1 MKIRTKLIIIS
12 LSLLLIPGLIIG
24 VSSYNSANKHLN
36 DLGERM
42 LKNNVEMA
50 LQLIDSMNYAVQ
62 IGEITLEE
70 AQERVKQNL
79 IGDLQSDGTRE
90 ITTNV
95 DLGEDGYFAIY
106 GADGDRIAHP
116 FSEGEN
122 AWESADSHG
131 VYMVQNMIK
140 AAQNGGGFTYYA
152 RAMPNDPDAEEDKI
166 AYSALDPNWGWV
178 VSASSFMASFNHGI
192 HLIQYTI
199 IITLG
204 ISILLGVI
212 VIFLFARHLAIP
224 VQMVTD
230 RVEKIANQHLTFTY
244 LNIKN
249 KDELGILAT
258 GINTMTTNLRGM
270 IETVSNSAEHVA
282 ATSEQLTASSEQT
295 STASDEITKAIQQIS
310 TGQEKQ
316 LLGMKEANHSVTEIS
331 SSLTAIT
338 ENIKELND
346 LSIETSKVSLSGN
359 EVITQS
365 VEQMNQINKQNI
377 MTNEAML
384 LLESKSHEIG
394 EIINVIT
401 SIAAQTNLLAL
412 NAAIEAARAGEQGK
426 GFAVVADEVRKLAEE
441 SGNAANNISTLIGEI
456 QLHTQNTVQ
465 IVNEG
470 KSVVETGIRYV
481 ANAGKTFDEI
491 AADVD
496 MINNK
501 LSSVSTEIQEIN
513 ANTEILVNEILKTKD
528 VTDQSSRYTQQV
540 VAAAEEQSATMIE
553 MTFASRSLAE
563 MSQELQNLVSNFKTN
578 E

>member
-24 VSSYNSANKHLN
+24 VSSYNSANKHLD

-70 AQERVKQNL
+70 AQEKVKQNL
-79 IGDLQSDGTRE
+79 IGDLRSDGTRE

-95 DLGEDGYFAIY
+95 DLGEEGYFAIY

-122 AWESADSHG
+122 AWESVDSHG
-131 VYMVQNMIK
+131 VYMVQNMIN
-140 AAQNGGGFTYYA
+140 AAQNGGDFTHYA

-204 ISILLGVI
+204 ISILIGVI

-230 RVEKIANQHLTFTY
+230 SVEKIANQHLTFTY
-244 LNIKN
+244 LNVKN

-270 IETVSNSAEHVA
+270 IETVSNSAEQVA

-316 LLGMKEANHSVTEIS
+316 LVGMKEANHSVTEIS

-338 ENIKELND
+338 KNIKELND

-365 VEQMNQINKQNI
+365 VEQMNQINKQNL

-384 LLESKSHEIG
+384 LLESKSQEIG

-528 VTDQSSRYTQQV
+528 VTDQSSSYTQQV

>member
-12 LSLLLIPGLIIG
+12 LSLLLIPSLIIG
-24 VSSYNSANKHLN
+24 VSSYHSAKKHLD
-36 DLGERM
+36 DLGEKM

-62 IGEITLEE
+62 TGEISLEE
-70 AQERVKQNL
+70 AQEKVKQNL
-79 IGDLQSDGTRE
+79 IGDLQNDGTRK

-95 DLGEDGYFAIY
+95 DLGEDGYFAIF
-106 GADGDRIAHP
+106 GTNGDRVAHP

-122 AWESADSHG
+122 AWESVDSHG
-131 VYMVQNMIK
+131 VYMVQNMIT
-140 AAQNGGGFTYYA
+140 AAQNGGDFTYYA
-152 RAMPNDPDAEEDKI
+152 RAMPQDPDAEEDKI

-178 VSASSFMASFNHGI
+178 VSASSLMTSFNHGI

-199 IITLG
+199 MITLG
-204 ISILLGVI
+204 ISILIGLI
-212 VIFLFARHLAIP
+212 IIFLFSRHLAVP
-224 VQMVTD
+224 VQMVTES
-230 RVEKIANQHLTFTY
+230 VEKIANQNLTFTY
-244 LNIKN
+244 LNVKN

-258 GINTMTTNLRGM
+258 GINTMTTNIRGI
-270 IETVSNSAEHVA
+270 IESVSNSAEHVA

-295 STASDEITKAIQQIS
+295 STASDEITRAIQEIS
-310 TGQEKQ
+310 IGQEKQ
-316 LLGMKEANHSVTEIS
+316 LVGMEEANHSVLQIS
-331 SSLTAIT
+331 SSITAIT
-338 ENIKELND
+338 KNIKELND
-346 LSIETSKVSLSGN
+346 LSVETSKVSLYGN

-365 VEQMNQINKQNI
+365 VEQMNHINNQNI
-377 MTNEAML
+377 VTTEAMR
-384 LLESKSHEIG
+384 LLESKSQEIG
-394 EIINVIT
+394 EIITVIT
-401 SIAAQTNLLAL
+401 NIAAQTNLLAL

-441 SGNAANNISTLIGEI
+441 SGNAANNISSLIGEI
-456 QLHTQNTVQ
+456 QLNTQHTAQM
-465 IVNEG
+465 VNEG
-470 KSVVETGIRYV
+470 KSVVEKGINYV
-481 ANAGKTFDEI
+481 ANAGKTFEEI

-513 ANTEILVNEILKTKD
+513 TNTEILVNEILKTKE

-540 VAAAEEQSATMIE
+540 VAAAEEQSATMTE

>member
-106 GADGDRIAHP
+106 GADGERIAHP

>member
-24 VSSYNSANKHLN
+24 VSSYNSANKHLD

-70 AQERVKQNL
+70 AQEKVKQNL
-79 IGDLQSDGTRE
+79 IGDLRSDGTRE

-106 GADGDRIAHP
+106 GADGDRVAHP

-122 AWESADSHG
+122 AWESVDSHG
-131 VYMVQNMIK
+131 VYMVQNMIN
-140 AAQNGGGFTYYA
+140 AALNGGDFTYYA
-152 RAMPNDPDAEEDKI
+152 RAMPNAPDAEEDKI

-178 VSASSFMASFNHGI
+178 VSASSFMTSFNHGI

-204 ISILLGVI
+204 ISILIGGI

-244 LNIKN
+244 LNVKN

-270 IETVSNSAEHVA
+270 IETVSNSAEYVA

-384 LLESKSHEIG
+384 LLESKSQEIG

-470 KSVVETGIRYV
+470 QSVVETGIRYV
-481 ANAGKTFDEI
+481 ANAGKTFDVI

-513 ANTEILVNEILKTKD
+513 ANTENLVNEILKTQD
-528 VTDQSSRYTQQV
+528 VTDQSSSYTQQV

-563 MSQELQNLVSNFKTN
+563 MSQELQNLVSNFKTK

>member
-131 VYMVQNMIK
+131 VYMVQNMIN
-140 AAQNGGGFTYYA
+140 AAQNGGDFTYYA

-204 ISILLGVI
+204 ISILIGGI

-224 VQMVTD
+224 VQMVTE

-244 LNIKN
+244 LNVKN

-270 IETVSNSAEHVA
+270 IETVSNSAEQVA

-384 LLESKSHEIG
+384 LLESKSQEIG

-528 VTDQSSRYTQQV
+528 VTDQSSSYTQQV

>member
-152 RAMPNDPDAEEDKI
+152 RAMPNGPDAEEDKI

-384 LLESKSHEIG
+384 LLESKSQEIG

>member
-24 VSSYNSANKHLN
+24 VSSYNSANKHLD

-70 AQERVKQNL
+70 AQEKVKQNL
-79 IGDLQSDGTRE
+79 IGDLRSDGTRE

-122 AWESADSHG
+122 AWESVDSHG
-131 VYMVQNMIK
+131 VYMVQNMIN

-178 VSASSFMASFNHGI
+178 VSASSFMTSFNHGI

-204 ISILLGVI
+204 ISILMGVI

-244 LNIKN
+244 LNVKN

-384 LLESKSHEIG
+384 LLESKSQEIG

-470 KSVVETGIRYV
+470 QSVVETGIHYV
-481 ANAGKTFDEI
+481 ANAGKTFDVI

-513 ANTEILVNEILKTKD
+513 ANTENLVNEILKTQD
-528 VTDQSSRYTQQV
+528 VTDQSSSYTQQV

-563 MSQELQNLVSNFKTN
+563 MSQELQNLVSNFKTK

>member
-24 VSSYNSANKHLN
+24 VSSYNSANKHLD

-70 AQERVKQNL
+70 AQEKVKQNL
-79 IGDLQSDGTRE
+79 IGDLRSDGTRE

-122 AWESADSHG
+122 AWESVDSHG
-131 VYMVQNMIK
+131 VYMVQNMIN
-140 AAQNGGGFTYYA
+140 AAQNGGDFTYYA

-178 VSASSFMASFNHGI
+178 VSASSFMTSFNHGI

-204 ISILLGVI
+204 ISILIGGI

-244 LNIKN
+244 LNVKN

-384 LLESKSHEIG
+384 LLESKSQEIG

-401 SIAAQTNLLAL
+401 SIAVQTNLLAL

-470 KSVVETGIRYV
+470 QSVVETGIRYV
-481 ANAGKTFDEI
+481 ANAGKTFDVI

-513 ANTEILVNEILKTKD
+513 ANTENLVNEILKTQD
-528 VTDQSSRYTQQV
+528 VTDQSSSYTQQV

-563 MSQELQNLVSNFKTN
+563 MSQELQNLVSNFKTK

>member
-24 VSSYNSANKHLN
+24 VSSYNSANKHLD

-50 LQLIDSMNYAVQ
+50 LQLIDSMNYVVQ

-70 AQERVKQNL
+70 AQEKVKQNL
-79 IGDLQSDGTRE
+79 IGDLRSDGTRE

-122 AWESADSHG
+122 AWESVDSHG
-131 VYMVQNMIK
+131 VYMVQNMIN
-140 AAQNGGGFTYYA
+140 AAQNGGDFTYYA

-178 VSASSFMASFNHGI
+178 VSASSFMTSFNHGI

-204 ISILLGVI
+204 ISILIGGI

-244 LNIKN
+244 LNVKN

-384 LLESKSHEIG
+384 LLESKSQEIG

-401 SIAAQTNLLAL
+401 SIAVQTNLLAL

-470 KSVVETGIRYV
+470 QSVVETGIRYV
-481 ANAGKTFDEI
+481 ANAGKTFDVI

-513 ANTEILVNEILKTKD
+513 ANTENLVNEILKTQD
-528 VTDQSSRYTQQV
+528 VTDQSSSYTQQV

-563 MSQELQNLVSNFKTN
+563 MSQELQNLVSNFKTK

>member
-24 VSSYNSANKHLN
+24 VSSYNSANKHLD

-70 AQERVKQNL
+70 AQEKVKQNL
-79 IGDLQSDGTRE
+79 IGDLRSDGTRE

-122 AWESADSHG
+122 AWESVDSHG
-131 VYMVQNMIK
+131 VYMVQNMIN
-140 AAQNGGGFTYYA
+140 AAQNGGDFTYYA

-192 HLIQYTI
+192 HLIQITI

-204 ISILLGVI
+204 ISILIGVI

-230 RVEKIANQHLTFTY
+230 SVEKIANQHLTFTY
-244 LNIKN
+244 LNVKN

-270 IETVSNSAEHVA
+270 IETVSNSAEQVA

-295 STASDEITKAIQQIS
+295 RTASDEITKAIQQIS

-316 LLGMKEANHSVTEIS
+316 LVGMKEANHSVTEIS

-338 ENIKELND
+338 KNIKELND

-365 VEQMNQINKQNI
+365 VEQMNQINKQNL

-384 LLESKSHEIG
+384 LLESKSQEIG

-528 VTDQSSRYTQQV
+528 VTDQSSSYTQQV

>member
-12 LSLLLIPGLIIG
+12 LSLLLIPCLIIG
-24 VSSYNSANKHLN
+24 VSSYNSANKHLD

-70 AQERVKQNL
+70 AQEKVKQNL
-79 IGDLQSDGTRE
+79 IGDLRSDGTRE

-122 AWESADSHG
+122 AWKSVDSHG
-131 VYMVQNMIK
+131 VYMVQNMIN
-140 AAQNGGGFTYYA
+140 AAQNGGDFTYYA
-152 RAMPNDPDAEEDKI
+152 RAMPNAPDAEEDKI

-178 VSASSFMASFNHGI
+178 VSASSFMTSFNHGI

-204 ISILLGVI
+204 ISILIGGI

-244 LNIKN
+244 LNVKN

-384 LLESKSHEIG
+384 LLESKSQEIG

-441 SGNAANNISTLIGEI
+441 SGNAANNISTLISEI

-470 KSVVETGIRYV
+470 QSVVETGIRYV
-481 ANAGKTFDEI
+481 ANAGKTFDVI

-513 ANTEILVNEILKTKD
+513 ANTENLVNEILKTQD
-528 VTDQSSRYTQQV
+528 VTDQSSSYTQQV

-563 MSQELQNLVSNFKTN
+563 MSQELQNLVSNFKTK

>member
-178 VSASSFMASFNHGI
+178 VSASSFMASFNHSI

-212 VIFLFARHLAIP
+212 VIFLFARNLAIP

-365 VEQMNQINKQNI
+365 VVQMNQINKQNI

-384 LLESKSHEIG
+384 LLESKSQEIG

-578 E
+578 G

>member
-24 VSSYNSANKHLN
+24 VCSYNSANKHLD

-70 AQERVKQNL
+70 AQEKVKQNL
-79 IGDLQSDGTRE
+79 IGDLRSDGTRE

-122 AWESADSHG
+122 AWESVDSHG
-131 VYMVQNMIK
+131 VYMVQNMIN
-140 AAQNGGGFTYYA
+140 AAQNGGDFTYYA

-166 AYSALDPNWGWV
+166 AYSAIDPNWGWV

-199 IITLG
+199 IITLS
-204 ISILLGVI
+204 ISILIGLI
-212 VIFLFARHLAIP
+212 VIFLFSRHLAIP

-230 RVEKIANQHLTFTY
+230 RVEKIANQNLTFTY

-258 GINTMTTNLRGM
+258 GINTMTTNLRGI

-316 LLGMKEANHSVTEIS
+316 LVGMKEANHSVTEIS

-338 ENIKELND
+338 KNIKELND

-384 LLESKSHEIG
+384 LLESKSQEIG

-528 VTDQSSRYTQQV
+528 VTDQSSSYTEQV

>member
-24 VSSYNSANKHLN
+24 VSSYNSANKHLD

-70 AQERVKQNL
+70 AQEKVKQNL
-79 IGDLQSDGTRE
+79 IGDLRTDGTRE

-106 GADGDRIAHP
+106 GADGERIAHP

-122 AWESADSHG
+122 AWESVDSHG
-131 VYMVQNMIK
+131 VYMVQNMIN
-140 AAQNGGGFTYYA
+140 AAQNGGDFTYYA

-166 AYSALDPNWGWV
+166 AYSAIDPNWGWV

-199 IITLG
+199 ITTLS
-204 ISILLGVI
+204 ISILIGVI
-212 VIFLFARHLAIP
+212 VIFLFSRHLAIP
-224 VQMVTD
+224 VQMITD

-244 LNIKN
+244 LNVKN

-270 IETVSNSAEHVA
+270 IETVSNSAEQVA

-316 LLGMKEANHSVTEIS
+316 LVGMKEANHSVTEIS

-338 ENIKELND
+338 KNIKELND

-365 VEQMNQINKQNI
+365 VEQMNQINKQNL
-377 MTNEAML
+377 MTNKAML
-384 LLESKSHEIG
+384 LLESKSQEIG

-528 VTDQSSRYTQQV
+528 VTDQSSSYTQQV

>member
-24 VSSYNSANKHLN
+24 VSSYNSANKHLD

-70 AQERVKQNL
+70 AQEKVKQNL
-79 IGDLQSDGTRE
+79 IGDLRSDGTRE

-106 GADGDRIAHP
+106 GADGDRVAHP

-122 AWESADSHG
+122 AWESVDSHG
-131 VYMVQNMIK
+131 VYMVQNMIN
-140 AAQNGGGFTYYA
+140 AALNGGDFTYYA
-152 RAMPNDPDAEEDKI
+152 RAMPNAPDAEEDKI

-178 VSASSFMASFNHGI
+178 VSASSFMTSFNHGI

-204 ISILLGVI
+204 ISILIGGI

-230 RVEKIANQHLTFTY
+230 RVEKIANQNLTFTY
-244 LNIKN
+244 LNVKN

-384 LLESKSHEIG
+384 LLESKSQEIG

-470 KSVVETGIRYV
+470 QSVVETGIRYV
-481 ANAGKTFDEI
+481 ANAGKTFDVI

-513 ANTEILVNEILKTKD
+513 ANTENLVNEILKTQD
-528 VTDQSSRYTQQV
+528 VTDQSSSYTQQV

-563 MSQELQNLVSNFKTN
+563 MSQELQNLVSNFKTK

>member
-24 VSSYNSANKHLN
+24 VCSYNSANKHLD

-70 AQERVKQNL
+70 AQEKVKQNL
-79 IGDLQSDGTRE
+79 IGDLRSDGTRE

-122 AWESADSHG
+122 AWESVDSHG
-131 VYMVQNMIK
+131 VYMVQNMIN
-140 AAQNGGGFTYYA
+140 AAQNGGDFTYYA

-166 AYSALDPNWGWV
+166 AYSAIDPNWGWV

-199 IITLG
+199 IITLS
-204 ISILLGVI
+204 ISILIGLI
-212 VIFLFARHLAIP
+212 VIFLFSRHLAIP

-230 RVEKIANQHLTFTY
+230 RVEKIANQNLTFTY

-258 GINTMTTNLRGM
+258 GINTMTTNLRGI

-316 LLGMKEANHSVTEIS
+316 LVGMKEANHSVTEIS

-338 ENIKELND
+338 KNIKELND
-346 LSIETSKVSLSGN
+346 LSIETSKVSHSGN

-384 LLESKSHEIG
+384 LLESKSQEIG

-528 VTDQSSRYTQQV
+528 VTDQSSSYTEQV

>member
-491 AADVD
+491 AADVA